1 MPSPKISQDLG
12 RQCRSHVTLHWNT
25 SLKYEEI
32 SLNKIILLKKINN
45 ICKFM
50 YQELISWV
58 SLPLLGHAFLMRERK
73 KKKKSFLFKWKW
85 EWNKYKCHKN
95 DCALLSAHLF
105 FTHPS
110 ILFFLLIIF
119 VLPHFSSNEWF
130 DYDKQLFSGNG
141 STVIILSRI
150 CSRVTVKLKI
160 VTLRWWCSR
169 FITEVDPHCTK
180 STVNRGCHVMN
191 ALSRVINSSTVAPMC
206 WCPAHWL
213 TLIHRALNDQAPFRR
228 EAGYIQDL
236 QSLLTDSHPDV
247 N

>member
-12 RQCRSHVTLHWNT
+12 RQCLSHVTLHWNT
-25 SLKYEEI
+25 ALKNEEI

-58 SLPLLGHAFLMRERK
+58 SIPLLGHTFLMRECK
-73 KKKKSFLFKWKW
+73 KKKNVFSLNENGNEANTYDIKMTAHSWV
-85 EWNKYKCHKN
+85 
-95 DCALLSAHLF
+95 HLF
-105 FTHPS
+105 FTHQS

-130 DYDKQLFSGNG
+130 DYDKQLFSGNR

-150 CSRVTVKLKI
+150 CSRVTIKLKI
-160 VTLRWWCSR
+160 VIPKWWCSW
-169 FITEVDPHCTK
+169 FITEVDPHFTK
-180 STVNRGCHVMN
+180 STVNRGHHVMN
-191 ALSRVINSSTVAPMC
+191 ALSRVIISSTVTPMC

-213 TLIHRALNDQAPFRR
+213 TLIQRALNDQAPFWR

-236 QSLLTDSHPDV
+236 QSLLTDSHLDV